1 MRKIDK
7 NKIKKIINCLRKH
20 PEGTYV
26 SEIARESGLSKS
38 TVSFILSRFISE
50 YIEIVKIGKK
60 NLFKII
66 RVASSFHCFSGHVR
80 IFK

>member
-7 NKIKKIINCLRKH
+7 NKINKIINRLKKH

-38 TVSFILSRFISE
+38 TVSFILSNFLSE
-50 YIEIVKIGKK
+50 YIEVIKTGKK
-60 NLFKII
+60 DLFKII
-66 RVASSFHCFSGHVR
+66 TN
-80 IFK
+80 

>member
-7 NKIKKIINCLRKH
+7 SKIKKIINRLKKH

-38 TVSFILSRFISE
+38 TVSFILSNFLSY
-50 YIEIVKIGKK
+50 YIEVIKAGKK
-60 NLFKII
+60 DLFKII
-66 RVASSFHCFSGHVR
+66 RLKKNRNYKESN
-80 IFK
+80 